1 MIKHAKKY
9 LDLVLNIKEI
19 VNLNVLGMEIMMKM
33 IIKYALLLMVNVLK
47 YQIINFV
54 LITEEQTKMNVNQ
67 LNLIELMVMVLIL
80 LLNVFIPPK
89 KVV

>member
-19 VNLNVLGMEIMMKM
+19 VNLNVLVMEIMMKM
-33 IIKYALLLMVNVLK
+33 IIKYALLLMVNALR
-47 YQIINFV
+47 YQIIIIA

-80 LLNVFIPPK
+80 LLNVFIPQK